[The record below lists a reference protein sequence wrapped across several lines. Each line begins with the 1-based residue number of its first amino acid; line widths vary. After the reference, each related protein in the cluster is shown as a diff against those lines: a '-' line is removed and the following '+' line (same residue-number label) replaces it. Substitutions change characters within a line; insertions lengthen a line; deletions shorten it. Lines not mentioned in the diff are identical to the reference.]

1 MTVLRSGAF
10 RRALLCVGL
19 PAALGACALTF
30 DTRSLGVPV
39 TMASPVAAPAVGD
52 TFTVTQSA
60 LHLFWGAYEVRPVNL
75 QSALANQLGEGRGIA
90 NLRIRTHHSVGDILL
105 TVLTAGLI
113 TPTSVTFD
121 GIITRAAR

>member
-1 MTVLRSGAF
+1 MTLLRSGAF

-52 TFTVTQSA
+52 TFTVTQTA
-60 LHLFWGAYEVRPVNL
+60 VHLLWGVYEARRVNL
-75 QSALANQLGEGRGIA
+75 QSALANQLGEGHGIA
-90 NLRIRTHHSVGDILL
+90 NLRIRTRHRLGDVIL
-105 TVLTAGLI
+105 TVLTGGLI
-113 TPTSVTFD
+113 APTTVTFE
-121 GIITRAAR
+121 GIITHAAR

>member
-52 TFTVTQSA
+52 TFTVRQTA
-60 LHLFWGAYEVRPVNL
+60 VHLFWGAYQVRAVNL
-75 QSALANQLGEGRGIA
+75 QSALANQLGEGHGIA
-90 NLRIRTHHSVGDILL
+90 NLRIRTRKSLGDLIL
-105 TVLTAGLI
+105 TILTAGLVS
-113 TPTSVTFD
+113 PTSVTFD
-121 GIITRAAR
+121 GVITRAPR

>member
-1 MTVLRSGAF
+1 V
-10 RRALLCVGL
+10 LCVGL

-52 TFTVTQSA
+52 TFTVTQTA
-60 LHLFWGAYEVRPVNL
+60 VHLLWGTYEVRPVNL

-90 NLRIRTHHSVGDILL
+90 NLRIRTRHSVGDVLL
-105 TVLTAGLI
+105 TVLTVGLVS
-113 TPTSVTFD
+113 PTSVTFD
-121 GIITRAAR
+121 GIITRQSR

>member
-1 MTVLRSGAF
+1 MTLIRSGAL

-52 TFTVTQSA
+52 TFTVSQTA
-60 LHLFWGAYEVRPVNL
+60 VHLFWGMYEVRAVSL

-90 NLRIRTHHSVGDILL
+90 NLRIRSRHSLGDAIL
-105 TVLTAGLI
+105 TVLTLGLV
-113 TPTSVTFD
+113 TPTTVTFD
-121 GIITRAAR
+121 GVITRRSR